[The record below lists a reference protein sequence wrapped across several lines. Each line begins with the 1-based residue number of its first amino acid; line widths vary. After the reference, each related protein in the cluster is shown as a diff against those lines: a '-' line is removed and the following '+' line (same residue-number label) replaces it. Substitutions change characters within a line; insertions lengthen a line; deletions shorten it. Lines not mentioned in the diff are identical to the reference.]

1 MNKKTVDTLFASGH
15 LLEGQHAALSDIY
28 LKKRFSLYYELRTI
42 LYLGVL
48 LFTSGIALLV
58 YQNIDTLGHQV
69 IIALLVSMMA
79 GCFWYV
85 KKNQLPYTHAE
96 SQNLG
101 ALYDYVLLL
110 GALLWHY
117 QPRDLVWADGIAY

>member
-1 MNKKTVDTLFASGH
+1 MFTGRRVLFQSVPFLIKLGFTFCAKSAV
-15 LLEGQHAALSDIY
+15 LAL
-28 LKKRFSLYYELRTI
+28 
-42 LYLGVL
+42 
-48 LFTSGIALLV
+48 SGIAPLV

-117 QPRDLVWADGIAY
+117 QPRDLVWVDGIAY